1 MKKVL
6 SIFIVL
12 SIIFTLGT
20 TVYADSQKCS
30 CNMTPV
36 VYVPGFGEPIYKNPN
51 SENKTTVFPPDENA
65 IKEAVPDIL
74 KAVFL
79 GLLTG
84 NFEAF
89 GTYGMKAAETMLLPA
104 ACDKEGNPQTDT
116 GVEYEKPV
124 NDTHKNA
131 AFVSE
136 HNSDNGYFKFIYDW
150 RIDPFE
156 NAKLLKTYIDEVKAL
171 TGHDKVVIA
180 AHSQGNTVVTSYLHL
195 YGNNDVEKLVFL
207 SPAYQGL
214 SFMGTLFTQQVS
226 IVGKGDAFAEYIC
239 GAMGYEDTKSQ
250 MISAVLKEINEIG
263 TIDAIF
269 SYLQKVLD
277 SQLDRVFNDCLTD
290 ILGTLPGVWA
300 FVPDE
305 YYETA
310 KQTVFKNSNEYSR
323 FIEKI
328 DNYHYNVQNNSDTI
342 LRNAKSSGTDIVICA
357 GYNISTIPVA
367 KTKEAQSDLLIDTKY
382 MSFGATCAPYGESLG
397 KSYTQQNIS
406 CGHNHISADEIIDAS
421 TCLFPEFTWF
431 LKNNGHNS
439 FGSDYCRF
447 IEWSIRYNGQPTVHS
462 DAQYP
467 QFLKLEGDNL
477 VPVDTTEEKDG
488 RSNGE
493 IIFSSLLTLIKESF

>member
-20 TVYADSQKCS
+20 TVYADSQKCN

-51 SENKTTVFPPDENA
+51 SENKTSVFPPDENA

-104 ACDKEGNPQTDT
+104 ACDKEGNPQANT

-136 HNSDNGYFKFIYDW
+136 HSRDNGYFKFIYDW
-150 RIDPFE
+150 RIDPLE
-156 NAKLLKTYIDEVKAL
+156 NAKLLKAYIDEVKTL
-171 TGHDKVVIA
+171 TGHDEVVIS
-180 AHSQGNTVVTSYLHL
+180 AHSQGNTVVTSYLYL
-195 YGNNDVEKLVFL
+195 YGRKDVEKLVFL

-214 SFMGTLFTQQVS
+214 SFMGELFTQQVS
-226 IVGKGDAFAEYIC
+226 IVGKGDEFAEYIC
-239 GAMGYEDTKSQ
+239 GAMGYENAKSQ
-250 MISAVLKEINEIG
+250 LISAVLKELNKIG
-263 TIDAIF
+263 TVDAIF
-269 SYLQKVLD
+269 AYLQKVLD
-277 SQLDRVFNDCLTD
+277 SQLDRVFNECLTD
-290 ILGTLPGVWA
+290 IMGTLPGVWA

-310 KQTVFKNSNEYSR
+310 KQAVFKNSDEYSR
-323 FIEKI
+323 FIEKT
-328 DNYHYNVQNNSDTI
+328 DNYHYNVQNNADTI

-357 GYNISTIPVA
+357 GYNISTIPVSEA
-367 KTKEAQSDLLIDTKY
+367 KEAQSDLLIDTKY
-382 MSFGATCAPYGESLG
+382 MSFGATCAPYDETLGEG
-397 KSYTQQNIS
+397 YIQQNIS
-406 CGHNHISADEIIDAS
+406 CGHNHISADGIIDAS
-421 TCLFPEFTWF
+421 TCLFPEYTWF
-431 LKNNGHNS
+431 FKNNGHNS

-447 IEWSIRYNGQPTVHS
+447 IEWAIRYNGQPTVHS
-462 DAQYP
+462 DTQYP
-467 QFLKLEGDNL
+467 QFLKLEGGNL
-477 VPVDTTEEKDG
+477 APVEATEGKDEK
-488 RSNGE
+488 SNGK
-493 IIFSSLLTLIKESF
+493 IIFSSLLTIIKESF